1 MPCMECAFGEASPDT
16 CDTSLSYDP
25 GAGRRSRTTLQ
36 SATLDLGGAS
46 QLVLGLKSTYSHI
59 VHKTGDISL
68 YIYTFIYVY
77 T

>member
-1 MPCMECAFGEASPDT
+1 MECAFGEASPDT

-46 QLVLGLKSTYSHI
+46 QLVLGL
-59 VHKTGDISL
+59 
-68 YIYTFIYVY
+68 
-77 T
+77 